1 MRGIGNS
8 KIHVY
13 KAPFPSHRS
22 PKTYIRTSTVF
33 SRFLLRL
40 YFLVPNYLQGGRPA
54 TRYLRRNTHT
64 HTHTAAGCTPPTR
77 IPHTPS
83 LATLIHTFCAVQ
95 ASNHVLTAPGPL
107 LPMTSSVRRPS
118 HAMLTNSSHSSLAS
132 HASRVDRLT
141 ARTINLPGLPD
152 PTYSYKNGPTLR
164 PCHGTCVPLPLCSG
178 TRVTRTVPIGERT
191 AGWLDLVLHSF
202 RSHRFRSERP

>member
-1 MRGIGNS
+1 
-8 KIHVY
+8 
-13 KAPFPSHRS
+13 
-22 PKTYIRTSTVF
+22 
-33 SRFLLRL
+33 
-40 YFLVPNYLQGGRPA
+40 
-54 TRYLRRNTHT
+54 
-64 HTHTAAGCTPPTR
+64 
-77 IPHTPS
+77 
-83 LATLIHTFCAVQ
+83 
-95 ASNHVLTAPGPL
+95 
-107 LPMTSSVRRPS
+107 
-118 HAMLTNSSHSSLAS
+118 MLTNSSHSSLAS
-132 HASRVDRLT
+132 HASRVDRIT